1 MNTPRKI
8 AGSLAATFAV
18 LSLGGLLEAAVAASA
33 PPPPAGSEGPA
44 AHGPMDGPM
53 HGTMHGH
60 GRGPMHGHAAMMGG
74 PGMQFM
80 HVLHALDLSEAQ
92 RDKVH
97 ALLGEE
103 HEKMGPAAEGT
114 PADFVALG
122 NPGDPKHGAAVEAA
136 KQRAVA
142 HVQHFAELEQKVY
155 ALLTPEQ
162 QARLPALLADE
173 QKQMQ
178 ERRAEHE
185 GHEAAGGHG
194 DHEGHDGPPR
204 Q

>member
-1 MNTPRKI
+1 MITPRKI

-18 LSLGGLLEAAVAASA
+18 LSLGGLLDAAVAASA
-33 PPPPAGSEGPA
+33 PPPPAGDEGHA
-44 AHGPMDGPM
+44 THGPM
-53 HGTMHGH
+53 H
-60 GRGPMHGHAAMMGG
+60 GPMHGHAAMRGG
-74 PGMQFM
+74 PGMEFM

-97 ALLGEE
+97 ALLREE
-103 HEKMGPAAEGT
+103 HEKMGPAAEG
-114 PADFVALG
+114 PAGDFVALG
-122 NPGDPKHGAAVEAA
+122 NPGDPKHAAAVEAA

-173 QKQMQ
+173 QKRLQ

-185 GHEAAGGHG
+185 GRDAAGSHG

-204 Q
+204 R